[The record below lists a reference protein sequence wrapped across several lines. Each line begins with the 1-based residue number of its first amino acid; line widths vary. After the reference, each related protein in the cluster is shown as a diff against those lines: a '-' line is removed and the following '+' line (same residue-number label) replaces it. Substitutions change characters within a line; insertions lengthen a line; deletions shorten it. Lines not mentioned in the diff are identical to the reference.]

1 MTIRAPAWLRAG
13 VGPAAGLIAALAA
26 GAALAAEAGTTV
38 YVNGKVFTADASR
51 RVVQAFA
58 VKGDRFVGAGT
69 NGKMRALAGAGA
81 QVVDLRGR
89 FVSPGLTDAHLHGEG
104 GGDQVDLSRV
114 RNLAELFD
122 AVARHA
128 AQVGAGELVM
138 TNTDWHEMQLAER
151 RLPTARE
158 LDKAAPDNPVVLIR
172 GGHSYILNSAAL
184 AKWNI
189 TKATVSPAGGQ
200 ISKDASGEL
209 TGELFD
215 NAKTL
220 VSLPPP
226 PPVDIEDVV
235 ATHRALNRYGV
246 TSARIIGGYKQG
258 AERPPILTAW
268 KLFKQVRDE
277 GRATARFDFFLSNVW
292 RNFPSAEEF
301 VRVFEQS
308 GLKQGEGD
316 DWLRIGGVK
325 LIVDGG
331 FEGGHMLEPY
341 KEPYGRGGTYH
352 GLVVTPPDQYTAIA
366 RTLNRQGW
374 TVATHA
380 AGDAGVEQVLDA
392 YEAVNAESPIAQKRW
407 AIEHAFLMTP
417 EQRARAKK
425 LGVFLS
431 VQNHL
436 YIAGPAFR
444 NYLGEP
450 RASDITPLKTY
461 LDEGLKVALGTDAP
475 VIPVNP
481 FWELYHFITRN
492 TVSDGVYGADERVTD
507 RALLLQT
514 MTAGWGRL
522 IGEAKVG
529 TIEPGSLADFVVMSD
544 DFLTVPAERIRDM
557 RALAT
562 FVGGREVYRDPAF

>member
-1 MTIRAPAWLRAG
+1 
-13 VGPAAGLIAALAA
+13 
-26 GAALAAEAGTTV
+26 
-38 YVNGKVFTADASR
+38 
-51 RVVQAFA
+51 
-58 VKGDRFVGAGT
+58 
-69 NGKMRALAGAGA
+69 
-81 QVVDLRGR
+81 VDLQGR
-89 FVSPGLTDAHLHGEG
+89 FVSPGLTDAHLHSEG

-114 RNLAELFD
+114 RNLAELYA
-122 AVARHA
+122 AVAKRVA
-128 AQVGAGELVM
+128 EAGAGALVM

-158 LDKAAPDNPVVLIR
+158 LDSISPDNPVVLIR

-184 AKWNI
+184 KRWNI
-189 TKATVSPAGGQ
+189 TKQTVAPAGGQ
-200 ISKDASGEL
+200 ISRDASGEL

-215 NAKTL
+215 NAKSL

-226 PPVDIEDVV
+226 PAVDVEDVV

-258 AERPPILTAW
+258 AERPPILKAW
-268 KLFKQVRDE
+268 ELFKQVRDS
-277 GRATARFDFFLSNVW
+277 GRATARFDFFISNVW
-292 RNFPSAEEF
+292 RNFPSAEQF
-301 VRVFEQS
+301 VRVFEES

-316 DWLRIGGVK
+316 DWLRVGGIK

-341 KEPYGRGGTYH
+341 KEPYGRGGTYY
-352 GLVVTPPDQYTAIA
+352 GLVVTPRDQYTAIVTA
-366 RTLNRQGW
+366 LNRQGW

-392 YEAVNAESPIAQKRW
+392 YEAANADSPITGKRW
-407 AIEHAFLMTP
+407 TIEHAFLATP
-417 EQRARAKK
+417 EQRARAKR
-425 LGVFLS
+425 LGLFLS

-436 YIAGPAFR
+436 YIAGPAFK
-444 NYLGEP
+444 NFLGER
-450 RASDITPLKTY
+450 RANRITPLKTY
-461 LDEGLKVALGTDAP
+461 LDEGMNVALGTDAP
-475 VIPVNP
+475 VIPLNP
-481 FWELYHFITRN
+481 FWELYHFISRD

-522 IGEAKVG
+522 IGNAKVG
-529 TIEPGSLADFVVMSD
+529 TIEPGSLADFVILSD
-544 DFLTVPAERIRDM
+544 DFLTVPTERIRHM

-562 FVGGREVYRDPAF
+562 FVGGREVYRDAAY